1 MRRFQGLSALL
12 VPFLLL
18 LHAASAP
25 ALNNAEPPV
34 ITVGQCIQ
42 HGGAEPQPPGSP
54 IQACCLDSDITG
66 IRGCYICDYKWENCT
81 WEPAPES
88 KGKIPTAP
96 DKLKEKDLAPPK

>member
-1 MRRFQGLSALL
+1 MRRFQGLPSLL
-12 VPFLLL
+12 VSLLLLL
-18 LHAASAP
+18 LHAPPAP
-25 ALNNAEPPV
+25 ALDNAEPPV

-81 WEPAPES
+81 WEPAPAG
-88 KGKIPTAP
+88 KGKLPLSP
-96 DKLKEKDLAPPK
+96 DLVPQKQLSPQ